1 MHKRDWIASSNLID
15 YSTLN
20 DEHNWEDLSIQLKNQ
35 QTCTSHKITNSEEVW
50 FLLMFHVRFPY
61 TQQI

>member
-1 MHKRDWIASSNLID
+1 MHKRDWTAFLNLID

-20 DEHNWEDLSIQLKNQ
+20 NEHNWEDLSIQSKNQ

-50 FLLMFHVRFPY
+50 FLLMFLIRFPN